1 MSGSTAACQYVAQKK
16 AVYAAI
22 WDGQPAIAKCYSTSK
37 FMRSAKTTESQPA
50 LKADHNAVMQRRP
63 APMREG
69 LYQRHPDGFE
79 FFPSLLT
86 HGPMCS
92 SLFLAGLNAQSI
104 TLSTQWSQIS
114 ITEKLHIKWQL
125 RKAVQVSQECGVC
138 LCRTVD
144 AGKHNVLYAPSHGVC
159 DNDRFRGNASS
170 RWDCHGGGAGT
181 AGNFW
186 EGCDC
191 RKIAYSSTGMLY
203 HRPSKIMTIRSNQI

>member
-1 MSGSTAACQYVAQKK
+1 
-16 AVYAAI
+16 
-22 WDGQPAIAKCYSTSK
+22 
-37 FMRSAKTTESQPA
+37 
-50 LKADHNAVMQRRP
+50 
-63 APMREG
+63 
-69 LYQRHPDGFE
+69 
-79 FFPSLLT
+79 
-86 HGPMCS
+86 MCS

-181 AGNFW
+181 AGNLW
-186 EGCDC
+186 EGGDWG
-191 RKIAYSSTGMLY
+191 RGAYSVDMLVAE
-203 HRPSKIMTIRSNQI
+203 

>member
-86 HGPMCS
+86 HGPICS
-92 SLFLAGLNAQSI
+92 SLFLAIPRRVKCSKQSNLMQDRVVMSFI
-104 TLSTQWSQIS
+104 LDIYDRSISRDEQYTLVQFPNTPI
-114 ITEKLHIKWQL
+114 KLL
-125 RKAVQVSQECGVC
+125 
-138 LCRTVD
+138 
-144 AGKHNVLYAPSHGVC
+144 
-159 DNDRFRGNASS
+159 
-170 RWDCHGGGAGT
+170 
-181 AGNFW
+181 
-186 EGCDC
+186 
-191 RKIAYSSTGMLY
+191 
-203 HRPSKIMTIRSNQI
+203 